1 MYALMI
7 TFRTSI
13 PAERLV
19 VPFEEY
25 AGELRRQP
33 GLISKVWI
41 RDGDT
46 FGGFHLFESR
56 EAADA
61 YVRSDLAAG
70 LRSTDGFDDFDVRG
84 FDVLDDLSAQTGV
97 GPDRAASRGGV
108 TT

>member
-13 PAERLV
+13 PADQLAA
-19 VPFEEY
+19 PFEEY
-25 AGELRRQP
+25 AGELRRQL
-33 GLISKVWI
+33 GLISKAWI

-46 FGGFHLFESR
+46 FGGFHLFESK
-56 EAADA
+56 EAADD

-84 FDVLDDLSAQTGV
+84 FDVLDDLSSMTGIV
-97 GPDRAASRGGV
+97 PTRSLAAEG
-108 TT
+108 